1 MAEYD
6 VSQLFALLRSGLQG
20 KPLDEAERSGI
31 DLTQLPKLT
40 ALAQKFDVEH
50 LLALG
55 LRQNGF
61 SANQK
66 SILVAALRSQR
77 LQDAQDKI
85 CEALEEAG
93 IPFLPL
99 KGAVLRHWYPEPW
112 MRTSCDLDILVHP
125 EDIPKATSVLREQCG
140 CTPAKADSHD
150 VAFHAPNRS
159 YVELH
164 FNLIE
169 QGLVCQA
176 DQVLK
181 SVWEAA
187 TLKEG
192 SRFHYEMPDAL
203 FYCYH
208 VAHLAKHFAIGG
220 CGIRPILDLWIL
232 DSLPQADEGERLRLL
247 RQSGLLRFAK
257 AARSVSRAWFD
268 GEIPEPVA
276 AQMQTYILRGGLY
289 CDNENRVAI
298 GRHKE
303 GGRLRYLLKRIF
315 LPFRILKY
323 RYPVLQ
329 KHPWLAP
336 LMQLRR
342 WFWLLFGG
350 QFGRVRRDLSYGSSI
365 TDKESRETKDF
376 LENIGL
382 LSR

>member
-1 MAEYD
+1 MAKYEAPE
-6 VSQLFALLRSGLQG
+6 LFALLRSGLQG
-20 KPLDEAERSGI
+20 KPLGEAERAGI
-31 DLTQLPKLT
+31 DLTRLPELT
-40 ALAQKFDVEH
+40 ALARKFDVEH

-55 LRQNGF
+55 LRQNGI
-61 SANQK
+61 SAQQK
-66 SILVAALRSQR
+66 SVLVAALRSQR
-77 LQDAQDKI
+77 LQDAQNQI
-85 CEALEEAG
+85 CAALEAAG

-125 EDIPKATSVLREQCG
+125 EDIPKASSVLLTQCG
-140 CTPAKADSHD
+140 CARAKADSHD
-150 VAFHAPNRS
+150 VAFHTPNHS

-164 FNLIE
+164 FDLIE
-169 QGLVCQA
+169 QGLVCRA

-187 TLKEG
+187 ILKEG

-208 VAHLAKHFAIGG
+208 VAHMAKHFAIGG
-220 CGIRPILDLWIL
+220 CGIRPFLDLWIL
-232 DSLPQADEGERLRLL
+232 DRLPQADEAGRTRLL
-247 RQSGLLRFAK
+247 QQAGLLPFAQ
-257 AARSVSRAWFD
+257 AARLLSHAWFD
-268 GEIPEPVA
+268 GDTPQPLTV
-276 AQMQTYILRGGLY
+276 QMQSFILRGGLY

-342 WFWLLFGG
+342 WFGILFGG
-350 QFGRVRRDLSYGSSI
+350 KFGRVRRDLAYGAGI
-365 TDKESRETKDF
+365 TDKESRETKEF